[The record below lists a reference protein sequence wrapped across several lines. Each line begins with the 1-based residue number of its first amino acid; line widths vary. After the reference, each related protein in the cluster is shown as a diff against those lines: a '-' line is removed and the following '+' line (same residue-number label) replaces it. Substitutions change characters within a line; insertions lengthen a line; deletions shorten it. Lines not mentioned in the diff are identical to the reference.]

1 MKKTKKVLS
10 IVTAVVLILYL
21 SSMAVLYGNMKN
33 TVKASIIDE
42 AATFIQEFDYN
53 SYQNLEHFA
62 SITNQGLQ
70 MYPTKYYVYDLS
82 GEKCLAQTSNQI
94 MFQYSPL
101 LKTGVINLDE
111 YLSEQ
116 RLRELA
122 EMDNKYSSNYS
133 TFKFAVD
140 GDKIIPCSLVFRV
153 LEPYGKDGESFT
165 FTDTEPTDEISCV
178 SKYFEMD
185 LYKEHLADYQKK
197 DYDYIDQKFKDGKVN
212 KAEYEE
218 NKDYSFGN
226 ETATDYGG
234 EIFTEDGRYIVKQVS
249 VLGTEDEENYYVI
262 TYTAANIFKN
272 VTEDFRFTRWATGL
286 SCFFAV
292 ALVISLAV
300 SYNIVK
306 KEQMKTAKYAFS
318 NAAAHELKTPLAVIQ
333 NRCELVMENVNEDKN
348 DEYVKSIYEESIRMN
363 KLIKGLLQYNSLT
376 MNSKIDKKACDLDR
390 IAKKEIEKYRPIAA
404 SKDVGIENLA
414 VEKCSVKCNDELIG
428 LVIDNFLSN
437 AVKFA
442 IPKSVIKVSLTK
454 KGKKL
459 KLGVYNKGENIS
471 KEKGKE
477 LWELLYRGD
486 MSRNRDESSSGMGL
500 AISRQI
506 LELHGFKYGFEN
518 KEDGVEFYFIAK

>member
-1 MKKTKKVLS
+1 MKKTRKVLS
-10 IVTAVVLILYL
+10 IVTAVVLVLYL

-33 TVKASIIDE
+33 TVKASISDE
-42 AATFIQEFDYN
+42 AYTLVEDFN
-53 SYQNLEHFA
+53 SNPYKNLDHFVY
-62 SITNQGLQ
+62 STNQSLP
-70 MYPTKYYVYDLS
+70 MYPTKYYVYDS
-82 GEKCLAQTSNQI
+82 NGKKCLAQTSNQI
-94 MFQYSPL
+94 IFEYSPM
-101 LKTGVINLDE
+101 LKTGIINLDK
-111 YLSEQ
+111 YLSEEKLEQ
-116 RLRELA
+116 LA
-122 EMDNKYSSNYS
+122 QMDNEYSSNYS

-140 GDKIIPCSLVFRV
+140 GDKIIPCSLVFRM
-153 LEPYGKDGESFT
+153 LQPYGKDGESFT
-165 FTDTEPTDEISCV
+165 FTDTKPTDEISCI
-178 SKYFEMD
+178 SKYFSMD

-197 DYDYIDQKFKDGKVN
+197 DYDYIDKKFKDGNVT
-212 KAEYEE
+212 KAECEE
-218 NKDYSFGN
+218 NKTDPWGSAIDYSE
-226 ETATDYGG
+226 ETF
-234 EIFTEDGRYIVKQVS
+234 IKDGRYIVKQVT
-249 VLGTEDEENYYVI
+249 VLGTEDDNAYYVV
-262 TYTAANIFKN
+262 TYTAANLFKN

-286 SCFFAV
+286 SCTFAV

-300 SYNIVK
+300 SYSIAK
-306 KEQMKTAKYAFS
+306 KEQMKMSKYAFS
-318 NAAAHELKTPLAVIQ
+318 NAAAHELKTPLAIIQ

-363 KLIKGLLQYNSLT
+363 KLVKNLLQYNSLT
-376 MNSKIDKKACDLDR
+376 MNSNIDKKACDLDR
-390 IAKKEIEKYRPIAA
+390 IVKKEIEKYRPLAA

-414 VEKCSVKCNDELIG
+414 VEKCSAKCNDELIG

-486 MSRNRDESSSGMGL
+486 MSRNRDENSSGMGL